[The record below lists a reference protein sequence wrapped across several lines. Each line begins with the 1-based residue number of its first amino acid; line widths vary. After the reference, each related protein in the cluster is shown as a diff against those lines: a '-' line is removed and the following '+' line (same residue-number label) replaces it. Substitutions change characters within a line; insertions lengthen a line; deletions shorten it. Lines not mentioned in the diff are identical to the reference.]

1 MCAKEKGAQGVRI
14 TALSTTN
21 KVLYAVVAVVQAS
34 FDDEVYWRP
43 HRQQIL
49 HVLQHTQ
56 EEQASGFERRTTSFS
71 NMVQYE
77 KLGQSQKKKDFNHER
92 DRQGGTKTH
101 GVDL

>member
-56 EEQASGFERRTTSFS
+56 EE
-71 NMVQYE
+71 
-77 KLGQSQKKKDFNHER
+77 
-92 DRQGGTKTH
+92 
-101 GVDL
+101 